1 MVRQIV
7 AVMLLGSA
15 LCAAQDFYVTYKM
28 HSKNLAFYN
37 ETILISKAM
46 VKQKGSVYKTL
57 LFYSGLQS
65 LEEVLRKQKGDIVN
79 LLLREGATV
88 TAADTAT
95 DAVGSTAT
103 TLQIYPKRI
112 KVAFN
117 NGFVKIGLLK

>member
-1 MVRQIV
+1 
-7 AVMLLGSA
+7 MLLGSA

-28 HSKNLAFYN
+28 HSKNMAFYN
-37 ETILISKAM
+37 ETVLISKAM

-65 LEEVLRKQKGDIVN
+65 LEEVIRKQKSDIVN

-103 TLQIYPKRI
+103 TLQIYPQRI